1 MHAVYFDIRLKLCAR
16 VLFLQQQCTR
26 RTVIERAAIFLKN
39 EYKSLL
45 TTGTKTA
52 DPNKIKEESCQSD
65 EFAEFM

>member
-1 MHAVYFDIRLKLCAR
+1 MYKKNRNWESSKFK
-16 VLFLQQQCTR
+16 
-26 RTVIERAAIFLKN
+26 KN

-52 DPNKIKEESCQSD
+52 DPNKFKEESCQCD

>member
-1 MHAVYFDIRLKLCAR
+1 MSKKFK
-16 VLFLQQQCTR
+16 
-26 RTVIERAAIFLKN
+26 KN

-52 DPNKIKEESCQSD
+52 DPNKIKEESCWSD

>member
-1 MHAVYFDIRLKLCAR
+1 MCQSR
-16 VLFLQQQCTR
+16 LFLQQQCTR
-26 RTVIERAAIFLKN
+26 RTVIERAVNFKKN

-52 DPNKIKEESCQSD
+52 DPNKFKEESCQCD